1 MKIWPRHGNC
11 EGHWKPKLC
20 AAATTAPSPPAL
32 LPRWERGESISFL
45 IAALSKGERVP
56 EGRVRGVLP
65 AERRFGVTDIFSSRI
80 TWVKWLSIVIIA
92 VLLSFNACSQ
102 PAATGK
108 TIGVTLLTK
117 EHVFYRDLEKGLHDS
132 AKEKGFDLVVTSG
145 DWDLAKQQAQIENFI
160 VQKVAAIIVC
170 PVNSKGIGPAI
181 EKANQARIPVFTADI
196 KADGGQVVSHI
207 ASDNYLGGKLAGEY
221 LVKALN
227 GKGKVA
233 VIDQPIVES
242 TIQRV
247 RGFEE
252 VLRGS
257 PEMHIVAK
265 PNGDGVRDKAMKA
278 AEDLL
283 QGYPEL
289 NGIFGINDDSAL
301 GALSAIESAGRKG
314 IVVVGFDAIPEARAA
329 ILRDSVLKADVVQ
342 NPLQIGQKTIETID
356 RYLRG
361 ETVPP
366 LIPVEVRVVDKASL
380 EKEK

>member
-1 MKIWPRHGNC
+1 MNLWRTSRYFIVLSVWFLLGVSGCGRPG
-11 EGHWKPKLC
+11 
-20 AAATTAPSPPAL
+20 TA
-32 LPRWERGESISFL
+32 
-45 IAALSKGERVP
+45 
-56 EGRVRGVLP
+56 GR
-65 AERRFGVTDIFSSRI
+65 
-80 TWVKWLSIVIIA
+80 
-92 VLLSFNACSQ
+92 
-102 PAATGK
+102 

-117 EHVFYRDLEKGLHDS
+117 EHVFYRDLEKGLQHT
-132 AKEKGFDLVVTSG
+132 AAEKGFSLVITSG
-145 DWDLAKQQAQIENFI
+145 DWDLAKQQGQIENFI

-181 EKANQARIPVFTADI
+181 EKANTAGIPVFTADI
-196 KADGGQVVSHI
+196 KADGGRVVSHI
-207 ASDNYLGGKLAGEY
+207 ASDNYLGGKLAGSY
-221 LVKALN
+221 LAKALN

-242 TIQRV
+242 TIERV

-257 PEMHIVAK
+257 PEIQIVAK

-283 QGYPEL
+283 QGYPDL

-314 IVVVGFDAIPEARAA
+314 IVVLGFDAIPEARAA
-329 ILRDSVLKADVVQ
+329 ILRDSSLKADVVQ

-356 RYLRG
+356 RYLKG

-366 LIPVEVRVVDKASL
+366 VIPIEVRVVDKAIL

>member
-1 MKIWPRHGNC
+1 MKY
-11 EGHWKPKLC
+11 HWQSWAYC
-20 AAATTAPSPPAL
+20 V
-32 LPRWERGESISFL
+32 
-45 IAALSKGERVP
+45 LS
-56 EGRVRGVLP
+56 
-65 AERRFGVTDIFSSRI
+65 
-80 TWVKWLSIVIIA
+80 
-92 VLLSFNACSQ
+92 VLLSLLSLSGCSRQ
-102 PAATGK
+102 STAGR

-117 EHVFYRDLEKGLHDS
+117 EHVFYRDLEKGLRDT
-132 AKEKGFDLVVTSG
+132 AREKGFDLAITSG
-145 DWDLAKQQAQIENFI
+145 DWDLAKQQGQIENFI

-181 EKANQARIPVFTADI
+181 EKANTAGIPVFTADI
-196 KADGGQVVSHI
+196 KADGGRVVSHI
-207 ASDNYLGGKLAGEY
+207 ASDNYLGGKLAGSY
-221 LVKALN
+221 MAKALN

-242 TIQRV
+242 TIERV

-257 PEMHIVAK
+257 PGIQIVAK

-278 AEDLL
+278 GEDLL
-283 QGYPEL
+283 QGYPDL

-314 IVVVGFDAIPEARAA
+314 IIVLGFDAIPEARAA
-329 ILRDSVLKADVVQ
+329 ILRDSSLKADVVQ

-356 RYLRG
+356 RYLKG
-361 ETVPP
+361 ETVPAV
-366 LIPVEVRVVDKASL
+366 IPVEVRVVDKATL

>member
-1 MKIWPRHGNC
+1 MLTLGSCNRSG
-11 EGHWKPKLC
+11 
-20 AAATTAPSPPAL
+20 TS
-32 LPRWERGESISFL
+32 
-45 IAALSKGERVP
+45 
-56 EGRVRGVLP
+56 
-65 AERRFGVTDIFSSRI
+65 D
-80 TWVKWLSIVIIA
+80 
-92 VLLSFNACSQ
+92 
-102 PAATGK
+102 K

-117 EHVFYRDLEKGLHDS
+117 EHVFYRDLEKGLRES
-132 AKEKGFDLVVTSG
+132 AKEKGFNLVVTSG
-145 DWDLAKQQAQIENFI
+145 DWDLAKQQGQVENFI

-181 EKANQARIPVFTADI
+181 EKANAAGIPVFTADI
-196 KADGGQVVSHI
+196 KADGGKVISHI

-221 LVKALN
+221 LAKALN

-242 TIQRV
+242 TIERV

-252 VLRGS
+252 VMRGY
-257 PEMHIVAK
+257 PAIRIVAK

-283 QGYPEL
+283 QGYSDL

-314 IVVVGFDAIPEARAA
+314 IVVIGFDAIPEARAA
-329 ILRDSVLKADVVQ
+329 ILRDSALKADVVQ
-342 NPLQIGQKTIETID
+342 SPLQIGQKTIEAID
-356 RYLRG
+356 RYLKG
-361 ETVPP
+361 ESVPAV
-366 LIPVEVRVVDKASL
+366 IPVEVRVVDKAIL

>member
-1 MKIWPRHGNC
+1 MNLWRTSRYFIVLSVWFLLGVSGCGRPG
-11 EGHWKPKLC
+11 
-20 AAATTAPSPPAL
+20 TA
-32 LPRWERGESISFL
+32 
-45 IAALSKGERVP
+45 
-56 EGRVRGVLP
+56 GR
-65 AERRFGVTDIFSSRI
+65 
-80 TWVKWLSIVIIA
+80 
-92 VLLSFNACSQ
+92 
-102 PAATGK
+102 

-117 EHVFYRDLEKGLHDS
+117 EHVFYRDLEKGLQET
-132 AKEKGFDLVVTSG
+132 AAEKGFSLVITSG
-145 DWDLAKQQAQIENFI
+145 DWDLAKQQGQIENFI

-181 EKANQARIPVFTADI
+181 EKANTAGIPVFTADI
-196 KADGGQVVSHI
+196 KADGGRVVSHI
-207 ASDNYLGGKLAGEY
+207 ASDNYLGGKLAGSY
-221 LVKALN
+221 LAKALN

-242 TIQRV
+242 TIERV

-257 PEMHIVAK
+257 PEIQIVAK

-283 QGYPEL
+283 QGYPDL

-314 IVVVGFDAIPEARAA
+314 IVVLGFDAIPEARAA
-329 ILRDSVLKADVVQ
+329 ILRDSSLKADVVQ

-356 RYLRG
+356 RYLKG

-366 LIPVEVRVVDKASL
+366 VIPIEVRVVDKAIL

>member
-1 MKIWPRHGNC
+1 MKIWPRHEN
-11 EGHWKPKLC
+11 
-20 AAATTAPSPPAL
+20 
-32 LPRWERGESISFL
+32 F
-45 IAALSKGERVP
+45 
-56 EGRVRGVLP
+56 
-65 AERRFGVTDIFSSRI
+65 ERRL
-80 TWVKWLSIVIIA
+80 KWLSITIIA
-92 VLLSFNACSQ
+92 TLLGLNACSQ
-102 PAATGK
+102 RGATEK

-117 EHVFYRDLEKGLHDS
+117 EHVFYRDLERGLHNS
-132 AKEKGFDLVVTSG
+132 AREKGFNLVVTSG

-181 EKANQARIPVFTADI
+181 EKANQAKIPVFTADI

-380 EKEK
+380 EKEQ

>member
-1 MKIWPRHGNC
+1 MKSPWSAS
-11 EGHWKPKLC
+11 KLPIILGLLALALNSC
-20 AAATTAPSPPAL
+20 GRPGAA
-32 LPRWERGESISFL
+32 E
-45 IAALSKGERVP
+45 
-56 EGRVRGVLP
+56 
-65 AERRFGVTDIFSSRI
+65 
-80 TWVKWLSIVIIA
+80 
-92 VLLSFNACSQ
+92 
-102 PAATGK
+102 K

-117 EHVFYRDLEKGLHDS
+117 EHVFYRDLEKGLRDT
-132 AKEKGFDLVVTSG
+132 AKDKGFNLVVTSG
-145 DWDLAKQQAQIENFI
+145 DWDLAKQQGQIENFI

-181 EKANQARIPVFTADI
+181 EKANAARIPVFTADI

-221 LVKALN
+221 LAGALN

-242 TIQRV
+242 TIERV

-257 PEMHIVAK
+257 PGIQIVAK

-283 QGYPEL
+283 QGYPDL

-301 GALSAIESAGRKG
+301 GALSAIESSGRKG
-314 IVVVGFDAIPEARAA
+314 IVVLGFDAIPEARAA
-329 ILRDSVLKADVVQ
+329 ILRDSALKADVVQ
-342 NPLQIGQKTIETID
+342 SPSQIGQKTIETID
-356 RYLRG
+356 RYLKG
-361 ETVPP
+361 ETVPAA
-366 LIPVEVRVVDKASL
+366 IPVEVKVVDKGTL

>member
-1 MKIWPRHGNC
+1 MNLWRTSRYFIVLSVWFLLGVSGCGRPG
-11 EGHWKPKLC
+11 
-20 AAATTAPSPPAL
+20 TA
-32 LPRWERGESISFL
+32 
-45 IAALSKGERVP
+45 
-56 EGRVRGVLP
+56 GR
-65 AERRFGVTDIFSSRI
+65 
-80 TWVKWLSIVIIA
+80 
-92 VLLSFNACSQ
+92 
-102 PAATGK
+102 

-117 EHVFYRDLEKGLHDS
+117 EHVFYRDLEKGLQET
-132 AKEKGFDLVVTSG
+132 AAEKGFSLVITSG
-145 DWDLAKQQAQIENFI
+145 DWDLGKQQGQIENFI

-170 PVNSKGIGPAI
+170 PVNSTGIGPAI
-181 EKANQARIPVFTADI
+181 EKANTAGIPVFTADI
-196 KADGGQVVSHI
+196 KADGGRVVSHI
-207 ASDNYLGGKLAGEY
+207 ASDNYLGGKLAGSY
-221 LVKALN
+221 LAKALN

-242 TIQRV
+242 TIERV

-257 PEMHIVAK
+257 PEIQIVAK

-283 QGYPEL
+283 QGYPDL

-314 IVVVGFDAIPEARAA
+314 IVVLGFDAIPEARAA
-329 ILRDSVLKADVVQ
+329 ILRDSSLKADVVQ

-356 RYLRG
+356 RYLKG

-366 LIPVEVRVVDKASL
+366 VIPIEVRVVDKAIL

>member
-1 MKIWPRHGNC
+1 MNLWRTSRYFIVLSVWFLLGVSGCGRPG
-11 EGHWKPKLC
+11 
-20 AAATTAPSPPAL
+20 TA
-32 LPRWERGESISFL
+32 
-45 IAALSKGERVP
+45 
-56 EGRVRGVLP
+56 GR
-65 AERRFGVTDIFSSRI
+65 
-80 TWVKWLSIVIIA
+80 
-92 VLLSFNACSQ
+92 
-102 PAATGK
+102 

-117 EHVFYRDLEKGLHDS
+117 EHVFYRDLEKGLQET
-132 AKEKGFDLVVTSG
+132 AAEKGFSLVITSG
-145 DWDLAKQQAQIENFI
+145 DWDLGKQQGQIENFI

-170 PVNSKGIGPAI
+170 PVNSTGIGPAI
-181 EKANQARIPVFTADI
+181 EKANTAGIPVFTADI
-196 KADGGQVVSHI
+196 KADGGRVVSHI
-207 ASDNYLGGKLAGEY
+207 ASDNYLGGKLAGSY
-221 LVKALN
+221 LAKALN

-242 TIQRV
+242 TIERV

-257 PEMHIVAK
+257 PEIQIVAK

-283 QGYPEL
+283 QGYPDL

-314 IVVVGFDAIPEARAA
+314 IVVLGFDAIPEARVA
-329 ILRDSVLKADVVQ
+329 ILRDSSLKADVVQ

-356 RYLRG
+356 RYLKG

-366 LIPVEVRVVDKASL
+366 VIPIEVRVVDKAIL